1 MHEEHLIG
9 LAIVITLSMSAQ
21 WISWRVK
28 MPSILLLL
36 VFGIMAGP
44 VTGILHVDKLMG
56 DLLFPVVSLS
66 VGIILFEGGLSL
78 RLADLKEI
86 GGVVRNLN
94 TISVLITWGITA
106 IAGHVI
112 LGLDWGI
119 AALLGAILVV
129 TGPTVVIP
137 LLTQIRPVPK
147 VSSILRWEGIIIDP
161 VGAILTVLVFEEIV
175 AYDSHLI
182 TSILNLLLTTAI
194 GFSFGWFGAKLLV
207 EAFSRHWVPEY
218 LQNPV
223 VLMAIVGLLTLANM
237 LQPESGL
244 LVVTIMGIF
253 MANQSR
259 FDVVHIIEFKEN
271 LQVLLISALFILLGA
286 RLEFE
291 PFSQLGLGVVGFILV
306 LMFLARPL
314 AIFVASIGSD
324 LTWREKL
331 FLTWMA
337 PRGIVAAAV
346 ASIFALELAQ
356 TGHEG
361 AELLVPITFSVIIST
376 VLIYS
381 LTAGWVAKW
390 LGLVQEDPQ
399 GVIFIGAHPWARR
412 IAQVIHDLD
421 IKVILIDTNRN
432 NIRRAETEGLEAYH
446 GSILNDTLIEDID
459 LNGIGNMIAITP
471 NDEVNSLASLHFK
484 DTISSIR
491 TYQLPRQ
498 AASSAPTNVAMQ
510 LGGENL
516 FGEKVTYDFLSQQFR
531 EDARLDVLE
540 VDRAIPQNYE
550 ANGKVPL
557 FVVSPE
563 GKLKV
568 WTANNPPVPQIGEKL
583 VVVATAKSGEQEVV
597 A

>member
-9 LAIVITLSMSAQ
+9 IAIVISLSMSAQ
-21 WISWRVK
+21 WLAWRIR

-36 VFGIMAGP
+36 LFGIMAGP
-44 VTGILHVDKLMG
+44 VTDILHVDELMG

-94 TISVLITWGITA
+94 TISVLVTWGVTA
-106 IAGHVI
+106 VAGQVI

-137 LLTQIRPVPK
+137 LLTQIQPVPK

-175 AYDSHLI
+175 AFDSQFTTPFVNLI
-182 TSILNLLLTTAI
+182 LTTII
-194 GFSFGWFGAKLLV
+194 GFSFGWIGAKLLV
-207 EAFSRHWVPEY
+207 EAFSRHWVPEH

-223 VLMAIVGLLTLANM
+223 VLMAIIGLLTLANM

-253 MANQSR
+253 MANQNR

-271 LQVLLISALFILLGA
+271 LQVLLISGLFILLGA

-291 PFSQLGLGVVGFILV
+291 PFSQLGFGVVAFIMI
-306 LMFLARPL
+306 LMFVARPL
-314 AIFVASIGSD
+314 AILVASVGSD
-324 LTWREKL
+324 LNWREKL

-346 ASIFALELAQ
+346 ASIFALELAEK
-356 TGHEG
+356 GYEG

-381 LTAGWVAKW
+381 LTAGLVAKW

-399 GVIFIGAHPWARR
+399 GVVFIGAHPWARR
-412 IAQVIHDLD
+412 IAQSIHDLG

-432 NIRRAETEGLEAYH
+432 NIRRAESEGLEAYH
-446 GSILNDTLIEDID
+446 GSILNDSMIEDID
-459 LNGIGNMIAITP
+459 LNGIGNMIAMTP

-484 DTISSIR
+484 DVVGSIR

-498 AASSAPTNVAMQ
+498 AASSAATSVAMQ

-516 FGEKVTYDFLSQQFR
+516 FGEKVTYDYLAKQFSK
-531 EDARLDVLE
+531 DAVLDALE
-540 VDRAIPQNYE
+540 IDSTTPNNYE
-550 ANGKVPL
+550 EKGVVPL
-557 FVVSPE
+557 FIVSPE
-563 GKLKV
+563 GQLKV
-568 WTANNPPVPQIGEKL
+568 WTADNPPIPLIGEKL
-583 VVVATAKSGEQEVV
+583 VVVATPQTVEQEVMT
-597 A
+597 